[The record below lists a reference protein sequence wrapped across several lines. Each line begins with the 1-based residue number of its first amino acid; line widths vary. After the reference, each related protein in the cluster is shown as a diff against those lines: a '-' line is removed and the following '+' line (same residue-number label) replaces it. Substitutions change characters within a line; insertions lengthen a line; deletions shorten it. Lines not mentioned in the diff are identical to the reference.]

1 MALVLNLKAG
11 DDFYVKDRQ
20 FIIERVVSETNFTI
34 REAATGKVFEI
45 TDTRS
50 TEIMPDVMV
59 AAGEPYVVSA
69 RVAIEAPADILILR
83 GDKFR
88 NPPAN
93 VRPRAPRR

>member
-1 MALVLNLKAG
+1 MALVLNLKEG

-20 FIIERVVSETNFTI
+20 FVIENVRSETNFTI
-34 REAATGKVFEI
+34 KEVATNRIFEI

-50 TEIMPDVMV
+50 TEIMPNVMV

-83 GDKFR
+83 GDKYR
-88 NPPAN
+88 NPPPN
-93 VRPRAPRR
+93 IRQRTQRR

>member
-1 MALVLNLKAG
+1 
-11 DDFYVKDRQ
+11 
-20 FIIERVVSETNFTI
+20 
-34 REAATGKVFEI
+34 
-45 TDTRS
+45 
-50 TEIMPDVMV
+50 MPDVMV